1 MSAEKEIEL
10 QYFALLREQRGVSH
24 ERRTTAAANPRD
36 LYDELR
42 SEFKFSL
49 SPENIRV
56 AVNGDFTGFD
66 HSLKDGDVVAF
77 LPPVA
82 GG

>member
-1 MSAEKEIEL
+1 MSTEIEIEL
-10 QYFALLREQRGVSH
+10 QYFALLREQRGLSH
-24 ERRTTAAANPRD
+24 ERRTTAAADPRA

-42 SEFKFSL
+42 SEFEFSL
-49 SPENIRV
+49 PPENIRV

-66 HSLKDGDVVAF
+66 HLLKDGDTVVF

>member
-1 MSAEKEIEL
+1 MSAKKEIEL
-10 QYFALLREQRGVSH
+10 QYFALLREQRGLSH
-24 ERRTTAAANPRD
+24 ERRTTAAADPRA

-42 SEFKFSL
+42 SEFEFSL
-49 SPENIRV
+49 PLENIRV
-56 AVNGDFTGFD
+56 AGNGDFTGFD
-66 HSLKDGDVVAF
+66 HLLKNGAVVVF